1 MKYFLGIIS
10 ILEFCDFL
18 SHRNTLI
25 LQYCILCFKKLWKD
39 SFASVDVDIIN

>member
-10 ILEFCDFL
+10 ILGFCDFP

-25 LQYCILCFKKLWKD
+25 LQSCILCFQKLWKD
-39 SFASVDVDIIN
+39 YFASVVVDIID